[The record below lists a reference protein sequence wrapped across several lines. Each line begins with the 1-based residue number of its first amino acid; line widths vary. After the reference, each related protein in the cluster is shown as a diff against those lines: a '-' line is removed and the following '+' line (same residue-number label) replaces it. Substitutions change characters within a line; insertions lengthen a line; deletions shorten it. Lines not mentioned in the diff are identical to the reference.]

1 MKNLKNTTLSL
12 FYGIGSKAKTREYLL
27 SNENYLKPLEKQSLL
42 SFPLI
47 TSITIRAVSK
57 ENKGRNNL
65 FSIYVGKELRLNST
79 NDYYVSKYDL
89 DEEELIRLRNEG
101 YTRVC
106 LLNYKKYDLV
116 MVGLHK
122 SDRVVPDYF
131 ALKRDVAKLKNLRTS
146 IF

>member
-1 MKNLKNTTLSL
+1 MPNAILSL
-12 FYGIGSKAKTREYLL
+12 FYGIGSQAKTREYKL
-27 SNENYLKPLEKQSLL
+27 SSERCFEPLQKQNTL

-47 TSITIRAVSK
+47 TSVTIRAQMK
-57 ENKGRNNL
+57 DHKRKNKL
-65 FSIYVGKELRLNST
+65 FSIYVGKELQLNAT

-131 ALKRDVAKLKNLRTS
+131 ALKRNVIKLKKLQNSL
-146 IF
+146 F